1 MLVFRLLGKHISL
14 RAVNLAGLAIVL
26 ASLLISFNHIRRE
39 LSWDRYNADAGR
51 IVRLTLGT
59 VGQPVDGRIWGNM
72 LDDAVR
78 QLPQVEGVA
87 KLHEIYRPELGYRGK
102 SVIAGNKTCY
112 VNGDFLRMF
121 DIVMSE
127 GNLNDALDTP
137 GQVIVSESFAKKLAG
152 AVDDG
157 TAAAYGG
164 TGYGGIMNS
173 VLQVEG
179 KDCRVAGI
187 FRDIPETSHWRA
199 DVLGLMPED
208 MQTFCYTYLL
218 LKEGSDVRAVEEEIS
233 DIVVSMSPEGS
244 SENGAG
250 LYAMLMPLTDIHLHS
265 HNLRE
270 LEVNGNIVYIWLILG
285 ANALLLVVV
294 MFNLWL
300 NVSLVFSYNSALY
313 RLLRLHGASKS
324 VILKTESL
332 QAFVLAVAAT
342 AIGLAL
348 AEAAFRTGLV
358 EDGLDFP
365 VTALVCACFMAVT
378 VSVAV
383 IPASGGMAATRF
395 LNDGQASRPFRFS
408 YKNVR
413 WMLSGQYMVV
423 IAVLSVAIGISK
435 QMNEIEGI
443 QAGGDG
449 RDVMVMSGLTE
460 PYMEKYPLLQE
471 RLSQSPY
478 IKGMT
483 TCFQIPGDA
492 IRDHVTARRGGS
504 DDWVQL
510 PVMIA
515 GNGFLEFYDIPLLAG
530 EDFSPLPYGIRQED
544 GMMTDYMM
552 SGKISE
558 RSEEYVINR
567 SAMAALGFSSPQEAV
582 GSPLEIRHGSLG
594 YIDNGT
600 VAGVTEDYNY
610 TGVFEEN
617 IPLVMLHRNFFQF
630 VLMVRLDEDR
640 MEDAVKSLEA
650 AWDEV
655 YPESQSNFIPLGD
668 IFRSQYRN
676 EFNARDLVLAFTLL
690 CFLIADLGLIVFMA
704 FIIRRRTK
712 EIAIRKVNGAMA
724 RDIVEML
731 NSNFIRY
738 MALAFVA
745 AVPLSWLVLHAWLQR
760 FAYKTSLDWWIFAA
774 AGVMVLAV
782 SLLSVSLQ
790 SWRAACLNPVE
801 GVRK

>member
-1 MLVFRLLGKHISL
+1 MLVFRLLRKYVSL
-14 RAVNLAGLAIVL
+14 RAVNLAGLAVVL
-26 ASLLISFNHIRRE
+26 ASLIISFNHIRRE
-39 LSWDRYNADAGR
+39 LSWDRYNADADR
-51 IVRLTLGT
+51 IVRMTLAT
-59 VGQPVDGRIWGNM
+59 VGQPADGRVWGNM
-72 LDDAVR
+72 LDDAIR
-78 QLPQVEGVA
+78 QLPQVEGIA
-87 KLHEIYRPELGYRGK
+87 KLHEVYRPELACRGK
-102 SVIAGNKTCY
+102 IVIADNKTCY
-112 VNGDFLRMF
+112 VNRDFLRMF

-127 GNLNDALDTP
+127 GNLDDALAAHD
-137 GQVIVSESFAKKLAG
+137 QVIVSESFAKKLAG
-152 AVDDG
+152 TRDDG
-157 TAAAYGG
+157 TAAVDGETGFGDIMYG
-164 TGYGGIMNS
+164 S
-173 VLQVEG
+173 LQVEG
-179 KDCRVAGI
+179 EVCRIAGV

-199 DVLGLMPED
+199 DVLRLMPED

-218 LKEGSDVRAVEEEIS
+218 LKEGGNIKTVEEEVS

-244 SENGAG
+244 PESGAG

-285 ANALLLVVV
+285 ANALLLIVV

-313 RLLRLHGASKS
+313 RLLRLHGASGS
-324 VILKTESL
+324 AILKTESL

-342 AIGLAL
+342 AMGVVLA
-348 AEAAFRTGLV
+348 AVAFRTGLV
-358 EDGLDFP
+358 EGGLDFP
-365 VTALVCACFMAVT
+365 VTFLVCVCFMAIT
-378 VSVAV
+378 MSVAA
-383 IPASGGMAATRF
+383 IPALGGISATRF
-395 LNDGQASRPFRFS
+395 LNTVQVSIPFRFS

-413 WMLSGQYMVV
+413 WMLFGQYIVV
-423 IAVLSVAIGISK
+423 IAVLSMAIGIGK
-435 QMNEIEGI
+435 QMNAVENI

-471 RLSQSPY
+471 RLAGSPL

-483 TCFQIPGDA
+483 TCFQLPGDA
-492 IRDHVTARRGGS
+492 IRDHVDARRGGTT
-504 DDWVQL
+504 DWVQL
-510 PVMIA
+510 PVMIT
-515 GNGFLEFYDIPLLAG
+515 GNGFLRFYDIPLLAG
-530 EDFSPLPYGIRQED
+530 NDFSPLSYDILQENE
-544 GMMTDYMM
+544 MMTDYMV

-582 GSPLEIRHGSLG
+582 GQPLEIRHGALG

-600 VAGVTEDYNY
+600 IAGVTDDYNY

-630 VLMVRLDEDR
+630 VLMVRLDIDH
-640 MEDAVKSLEA
+640 MDDAVKALES

-655 YPESQSNFIPLGD
+655 YPESQSHFIPLRD

-676 EFNARDLVLAFTLL
+676 EFNARDLVLTFTLL

-712 EIAIRKVNGAMA
+712 EISIRKVNGASEWN
-724 RDIVEML
+724 IVGML
-731 NSNFIRY
+731 NYNFIRY
-738 MALAFVA
+738 IALAFVA
-745 AVPLSWLVLHAWLQR
+745 AVPLSWLVLHIWLQR
-760 FAYKTSLDWWIFAA
+760 FAYKTSLDWWIFAS
-774 AGVMVLAV
+774 AGVIVLSV

-790 SWRAACLNPVE
+790 SWRAAVLNPVE

>member
-39 LSWDRYNADAGR
+39 LSWDRHNADAGR

-59 VGQPVDGRIWGNM
+59 VEQPVDGRIWGNM

-137 GQVIVSESFAKKLAG
+137 GQVIISESFAKKLAG

-218 LKEGSDVRAVEEEIS
+218 LKEGSDMKAVEEEIS

-244 SENGAG
+244 PESGAG

-313 RLLRLHGASKS
+313 RLLRLHGASGS

-358 EDGLDFP
+358 EGGLDFP

-640 MEDAVKSLEA
+640 MEDAVKALEA

-724 RDIVEML
+724 RDIVGML

-774 AGVMVLAV
+774 AGVIVLAV

-790 SWRAACLNPVE
+790 SWRAASLNPVE